1 MHDIPLHFYKEE
13 LLFIYIYIYSLKI
26 KGPDIPLH
34 FDDDVP
40 SY

>member
-13 LLFIYIYIYSLKI
+13 LLFIYIYSLKI
-26 KGPDIPLH
+26 KVPDIPLH